1 LTEKVVVER
10 RGRIVVPSSIRK
22 VLGIREGMV
31 LEADLKDGKIIL
43 KPVRKISAK
52 DLLGVGGRER
62 VDVEEIEESLGD
74 ER

>member
-1 LTEKVVVER
+1 MTEKVVVER

-52 DLLGVGGRER
+52 DLLGVGGRES
-62 VDVEEIEESLGD
+62 VGIEEIEESLGD

>member
-1 LTEKVVVER
+1 M
-10 RGRIVVPSSIRK
+10 PSSIRK

>member
-1 LTEKVVVER
+1 MTEKVVVER
-10 RGRIVVPSSIRK
+10 RGRIVVPSPIRK